1 MSHVEGRRVTV
12 DMARRKKKR
21 SKSGVVDQLPS
32 TDKNKSGT
40 KAGGSFLSALAALS
54 GNSTLQE
61 DNQAAPSVKTVALKP
76 TPTPVVA
83 PALQPAQVTPVVLT
97 ENDRRMKMLDS
108 MREGL
113 TDQQIALKFDI
124 DLASVIRVRR
134 DFIKTSKMNDPRA
147 LFSKRLAD
155 VDEAF
160 DEVKQRFF
168 DDPGNEVYL
177 KGMNDFAKTLREL
190 VQSYNELEDPKAIAE
205 MIVKR
210 ALRPMMMGQLTPIIE
225 AMSNMQLEMSS
236 FLPEHT
242 RAMVETSVISAT
254 RSMQESSRV
263 EYNRAVNTLST
274 LFNVDLS
281 DMRLSTAAEVR
292 DEKDGAG

>member
-12 DMARRKKKR
+12 DMARKKKKR

-54 GNSTLQE
+54 GTPTTQTINPSATASAPIG
-61 DNQAAPSVKTVALKP
+61 AALLVSA
-76 TPTPVVA
+76 PTPV
-83 PALQPAQVTPVVLT
+83 LQPVQVTPVVLT
-97 ENDRRMKMLDS
+97 ENDRRMKMLAS

-160 DEVKQRFF
+160 EEVKQRFF

-190 VQSYNELEDPKAIAE
+190 VQSYNDLEDPKAIAE

-281 DMRLSTAAEVR
+281 DMRLSTASEVR
-292 DEKDGAG
+292 SEKDSAG